1 MRTVERVSALKPPE
15 RARKA
20 AERDAR
26 RAVKSMTRDRDIIEL
41 RVEGDASV
49 CVWTDRHTVSP
60 ALLQ

>member
-26 RAVKSMTRDRDIIEL
+26 RAAKSMTRDRDILIGVQTYEL
-41 RVEGDASV
+41 SRKQE
-49 CVWTDRHTVSP
+49 
-60 ALLQ
+60 